1 MKYNIPLIKP
11 YKYDTKVEDSS
22 SKNMYYDVNIWVT
35 RHIIL
40 SPTKAWNKAYGKIST
55 DTLMLIHIVRA
66 REVLM
71 TTYFLHNR
79 LQLFRIGDALGKG
92 F

>member
-1 MKYNIPLIKP
+1 
-11 YKYDTKVEDSS
+11 
-22 SKNMYYDVNIWVT
+22 
-35 RHIIL
+35 
-40 SPTKAWNKAYGKIST
+40 
-55 DTLMLIHIVRA
+55 MLIHIVRA